1 MRPPRSQRPASHAPV
16 GRAGSAGASATLRDV
31 ALAAGTTPMTVSN
44 VINGRKGQV
53 GVEMI
58 ARVLAAC
65 ERLDYR
71 PHANARQLR
80 THRRMTVGVIIVDP
94 LARYLSDPFTAAML
108 AGLNDVFQVAGYSI
122 VLQGA
127 SATNLASLP
136 LLRRIESDGIC
147 LLTSGEP
154 LQRQQT
160 IAQVAALGQPL
171 VLIQDELP
179 DSIRD
184 ACSVIQDDAGGGAEI
199 ARHLFQRACQQ
210 AVMLLPSVAWAA
222 MERREA
228 GVRSVLATID
238 QPPVLHVVRCGD
250 EGFDDTQAAFAQHV
264 EKHGVPDVVIG
275 GNDRMAIAAMKY
287 LRARGCAVP
296 EQVRITGFNGF
307 DFWRYASPEL
317 TTVFSPAFQLGEKS
331 ARALLTRL
339 DTGSF
344 PWRKC
349 ALPVVFAPTVS
360 SKVGSGTLKGTRA
373 VGLNTYRNAA
383 QGRQLTK
390 E

>member
-1 MRPPRSQRPASHAPV
+1 M
-16 GRAGSAGASATLRDV
+16 TLRDV

-44 VINGRKGQV
+44 VINERKGQV
-53 GVEMI
+53 GAEMI

-80 THRRMTVGVIIVDP
+80 TNRRMTVGVIIVDP
-94 LARYLSDPFTAAML
+94 LAHYLSDPFTAAML
-108 AGLNDVFQVAGYSI
+108 AGLNDVLQVAGYSI
-122 VLQGA
+122 VLQGV
-127 SATNLASLP
+127 SPKDLASLP

-154 LQRQQT
+154 LQRRQT

-179 DSIRD
+179 ESIRD
-184 ACSVIQDDAGGGAEI
+184 GCSLIQDDAGGGAEI
-199 ARHLFQRACQQ
+199 ARHLFQDACQQ
-210 AVMLLPSVAWAA
+210 AVMLLPSVSWAA

-228 GVRSVLATID
+228 GVRSVLDAMH
-238 QPPVLHVVRCGD
+238 QPPVLHVLRCGD
-250 EGFDDTQAAFAQHV
+250 EGFDDTQMAFALHV

-287 LRARGCAVP
+287 LLARGCAVP
-296 EQVRITGFNGF
+296 EQVRVTGFNGF

-317 TTVFSPAFQLGEKS
+317 TTVFSPAFQLGEES

-339 DTGSF
+339 ETGSF
-344 PWRKC
+344 PWRKR

-360 SKVGSGTLKGTRA
+360 SKVASGARQSARA
-373 VGLNTYRNAA
+373 IVLDKYRNAA
-383 QGRQLTK
+383 SRRQLTK

>member
-1 MRPPRSQRPASHAPV
+1 MVKRSPAAKSAARPAAPV
-16 GRAGSAGASATLRDV
+16 TLRDV
-31 ALAAGTTPMTVSN
+31 ALAARTTPMTVSN

-53 GVEMI
+53 GAEMI

-80 THRRMTVGVIIVDP
+80 TNRRMTVGVIIVDP
-94 LARYLSDPFTAAML
+94 SAHYLSDPFTAALL
-108 AGLNDVFQVAGYSI
+108 AGLNDVLQVAGYSI
-122 VLQGA
+122 LLQGA
-127 SATNLASLP
+127 SLADLASLP

-147 LLTSGEP
+147 LLTSGAAA
-154 LQRQQT
+154 QRRET

-179 DSIRD
+179 DSVAD
-184 ACSVIQDDAGGGAEI
+184 ACSLLQDDAGGGAEI
-199 ARHLFQRACQQ
+199 ARHLFQRSCRQ
-210 AVMLLPSVAWAA
+210 AVMLVPSVAWAA

-228 GVRSVLATID
+228 GVRAVLATMAR
-238 QPPVLHVVRCGD
+238 PPVFHVVRCGD
-250 EGFDDTQAAFAQHV
+250 EGFDDTQAAFALHV

-275 GNDRMAIAAMKY
+275 GNDRMAIAAMKF
-287 LRARGCAVP
+287 LQARGCAVP
-296 EQVRITGFNGF
+296 ADVRITGFNGF

-317 TTVFSPAFQLGEKS
+317 TTVFSPAFQLGEES
-331 ARALLTRL
+331 ARALLKRL
-339 DTGSF
+339 ETGSF
-344 PWRKC
+344 PWRRR

-360 SKVGSGTLKGTRA
+360 SEITARKNTGSREI
-373 VGLNTYRNAA
+373 GLDRHQTAA
-383 QGRQLTK
+383 TGQHLTK